1 MNDCV
6 KKYILMSVFILTTII
21 ILNTT
26 YFKIKKQKLNKF
38 IIMVSVGIIGYLTLM
53 KLVGKEEFTN
63 NKNFDVMYIN
73 LDKRKDRRD
82 WMEKQLNG
90 WSNVKRVNAVDGNKL
105 NLTELIPHIISQEGK
120 NCADKPNNE
129 KTFGITLTRGAIG
142 CALSHKNAWSKI
154 KNKPVLILEDDARIK
169 CSYKDIQSYIDRA
182 PKDWEILYL
191 GSGQYVKGD
200 ENKPKIYKVKH
211 AYGLFGYIVRPSVV
225 EKIKSVF
232 PLTEQIDTALNKKG
246 IRAYIIEPNMV
257 EPRRDMGTNIQI
269 KD

>member
-6 KKYILMSVFILTTII
+6 KKKILMSVFILTTII

-26 YFKIKKQKLNKF
+26 CFKIKKQKLNKF
-38 IIMVSVGIIGYLTLM
+38 IIMGSVGIIGYLTIM
-53 KLVGKEEFTN
+53 KLVGKEAFTN

-120 NCADKPNNE
+120 NGADKSNNE

-169 CSYKDIQSYIDRA
+169 CSYKDIQSYIGRA

-191 GSGQYVKGD
+191 GSGQYVKGA
-200 ENKPKIYKVKH
+200 EKKPKIYKVKH